1 MGGLTLP
8 HSALKPCSYSGCS
21 NLVQHGRCEL
31 HPMPNLYRDAE
42 VQRLY
47 GRRWQARRRV
57 FLAEHPWCEECLRAN
72 IYTPATDVHHLVR
85 HGGDV
90 ELFNSSP
97 LEALCKAC
105 HSKKTLEEVGHGK
118 GYQNV

>member
-1 MGGLTLP
+1 MP
-8 HSALKPCSYSGCS
+8 YKALKPCSYPGCT
-21 NLVQHGRCEL
+21 NLVQYGRCEL
-31 HPMPNLYRDAE
+31 HPMPNPYRDAE

-47 GRRWQARRRV
+47 GRGWQRRRRIY
-57 FLAEHPWCEECLRAN
+57 LTANPWCEECLRAN

-90 ELFNSSP
+90 EVFNSSP

-105 HSKKTLEEVGHGK
+105 HSKKTLEEVGHGE